1 MASAVAI
8 NTNRLTLIGLFIHL
22 MIHSFTSFQQTF
34 NVLQRKKK
42 SENVRTTC
50 SLEIKP
56 KGSVHPQN

>member
-22 MIHSFTSFQQTF
+22 MIHSFTSFQYRF
-34 NVLQRKKK
+34 NVLQRKKE
-42 SENVRTTC
+42 SDVRTTC

-56 KGSVHPQN
+56 KGIVHPHN